1 MNVHGFAKRCVAL
14 RQWMIVPVAA
24 LVLAGCGPSA
34 SDQAAQRAASAKIEH
49 EAAANAQARNY
60 VQARDAGQ
68 YELAQAYANQLIHDA
83 PDTVAAREVQ
93 ATLDDTGLHAD
104 EARDKRRL
112 SQLWTY
118 NTEILEGGGEN
129 VVHTAAIY
137 ASKDPND
144 INNDQVPVRLVL
156 RRHPKWGRSA
166 YLVLDH
172 GQFDCA
178 PGCKVPVKFDDQPA
192 RMLPSSKS
200 DQNKQAMFLDDEQAI
215 RDVLDKIRVITID
228 TSVDGRPRSL
238 SFEVGGFDRAQLERH
253 LQQ

>member
-1 MNVHGFAKRCVAL
+1 MMMRKCVWTL
-14 RQWMIVPVAA
+14 VPMVV
-24 LVLAGCGPSA
+24 LLLAGCGPSA
-34 SDQAAQRAASAKIEH
+34 NEVAAERAASEKLER
-49 EAAANAQARNY
+49 EAAANATASHY

-68 YELAQAYANQLIHDA
+68 YELAQDYANQLLREA

-93 ATLDDTGLHAD
+93 ATLADTNIKAD
-104 EARDKRRL
+104 EMRDKRKL

-118 NTEILEGGGEN
+118 NTELLEGGGDN
-129 VVHTAAIY
+129 VIYSAAIN

-144 INNDQVPVRLVL
+144 INNDQVGVKLVL

-172 GQFDCA
+172 GQFDCP
-178 PGCKVPVKFDDQPA
+178 PGCKVSVQFDDQTPQMMA
-192 RMLPSSKS
+192 SSKS
-200 DQNKQAMFLDDEQAI
+200 DQNKQAMFIDDEAAI
-215 RDVLDKIRVITID
+215 RTILDTIRVITIK

-253 LQQ
+253 VQ

>member
-1 MNVHGFAKRCVAL
+1 MKVCGSACLLAPIMAML
-14 RQWMIVPVAA
+14 
-24 LVLAGCGPSA
+24 LAGCGPSA
-34 SDQAAQRAASAKIEH
+34 SDVAAERAANAKLEH

-68 YELAQAYANQLIHDA
+68 YELAQAYANQLLHDA
-83 PDTVAAREVQ
+83 PDTVAAHEVQ
-93 ATLDDTGLHAD
+93 ATLADTGVHAD

-112 SQLWTY
+112 GQLWNY
-118 NTEILEGGGEN
+118 NTEFLTGLGEN

-144 INNDQVPVRLVL
+144 ITDSDSKVRLVL

-172 GQFDCA
+172 GQFDCP
-178 PGCKVPVKFDDQPA
+178 PGCKVSVKFDDQPA
-192 RMLPSSKS
+192 LQLSASKS
-200 DQNKQAMFLDDEQAI
+200 DENKQAMFIDDEQKI
-215 RDVLDKIRVITID
+215 RDVLDKIRVVTIG
-228 TSVDGRPRSL
+228 TSVDGRPRSI
-238 SFEVGGFDRAQLERH
+238 SFEVGGFDRAQLEHH

>member
-1 MNVHGFAKRCVAL
+1 MTRRYTCLLAPIVAML
-14 RQWMIVPVAA
+14 
-24 LVLAGCGPSA
+24 LAGCGPSA
-34 SDQAAQRAASAKIEH
+34 SDVAAQHAAAAKLEH

-68 YELAQAYANQLIHDA
+68 YELAQAYASQLLHDA
-83 PDTVAAREVQ
+83 PDTVAAHEVQ
-93 ATLDDTGLHAD
+93 ATLNDTGVKAD

-112 SQLWTY
+112 AQLWSY
-118 NTEILEGGGEN
+118 NTEFLEGVGEN

-137 ASKDPND
+137 ATKDPND

-156 RRHPKWGRSA
+156 RKHPKWGRSV

-192 RMLPSSKS
+192 RMLPASKS
-200 DQNKQAMFLDDEQAI
+200 DQNKQAMFIDDEQAI
-215 RDVLDKIRVITID
+215 RDILEKIRVVTID
-228 TSVDGRPRSL
+228 TSVDGRPRSI
-238 SFEVGGFDRAQLERH
+238 SFEVGGFERGELERH

>member
-1 MNVHGFAKRCVAL
+1 MMMRKCAWMLVPFMAL
-14 RQWMIVPVAA
+14 
-24 LVLAGCGPSA
+24 LLAGCGPSA
-34 SDQAAQRAASAKIEH
+34 SEIAAERAANAKLEH
-49 EAAANAQARNY
+49 EAAANATARNY

-68 YELAQAYANQLIHDA
+68 YELAQDYATQIMHDA

-93 ATLDDTGLHAD
+93 ATLTDTGIKAD

-118 NTEILEGGGEN
+118 NAALLEGGGDN
-129 VVHTAAIY
+129 VIHTAAIY
-137 ASKDPND
+137 ATKDPND
-144 INNDQVPVRLVL
+144 INNDEVPVRLVL

-178 PGCKVPVKFDDQPA
+178 PGCKVPMQFDDQPPQMVA
-192 RMLPSSKS
+192 ASKS
-200 DQNKQAMFLDDEQAI
+200 DQNVHAMFIDDEETI
-215 RDVLDKIRVITID
+215 RDILDKIRVITIK
-228 TSVDGRPRSL
+228 TSVDGRPRTL

-253 LQQ
+253 IQ

>member
-1 MNVHGFAKRCVAL
+1 MTCRYTWLLAPTVAML
-14 RQWMIVPVAA
+14 
-24 LVLAGCGPSA
+24 LAGCGPSA
-34 SDQAAQRAASAKIEH
+34 TDVAAQRAAAAKLEH

-68 YELAQAYANQLIHDA
+68 YELAQAYANQLLHDA
-83 PDTVAAREVQ
+83 PDTVAAHEVQ
-93 ATLDDTGLHAD
+93 ATLTDTGIHAD

-112 SQLWTY
+112 GQLWSY
-118 NTEILEGGGEN
+118 NTEFLEGVGEN
-129 VVHTAAIY
+129 VVHTASIY

-178 PGCKVPVKFDDQPA
+178 PGCKVPVKFDDQPPLQ
-192 RMLPSSKS
+192 LPASKS
-200 DQNKQAMFLDDEQAI
+200 DQNKQAMFIDNEQAI

-228 TSVDGRPRSL
+228 TSVDGRPRSI
-238 SFEVGGFDRAQLERH
+238 SFEVGGFDRAQLEHH